1 LARKITPRNR
11 ALDPQKVQARFDRQQ
26 RYRKLSPDKKDRYN
40 KLSKKGQDRYMNLAP
55 RMEARERKAYLNR
68 FAADMGLNPVRGAR
82 GSGSRK
88 LGLAGQ
94 ALSAGTSRGGS
105 AQPSAVPTMGSPV
118 RVNETSNPSIS
129 SIADSLEQLLAVVNK
144 IAITESKRQKT
155 SLDNMVSTNRT
166 TLENQRE
173 SMNDSRGNTVVANTA
188 QTDLTS
194 IDKPIQELIKKFEML
209 SDAIDDKTT
218 KAKDDDEEDNTT
230 FMERFMDDMG
240 MGDLYEANKR
250 NQEKARRDFARD
262 LTDDQLLDADGK
274 KLKGDAKAKRIT
286 ELHNEHRKTSSRTGK
301 VTAKARAASGK
312 VGDVIKSGFN
322 SVKSVIGGGGN
333 VRSSVKKAA
342 MPLIKKALGKTAVK
356 SIPFVG
362 AAAGVGFAVS
372 KLLEGDVVGAGIE
385 AASGLAGPLTAVPL
399 MIASVARDIYSD
411 VYGVQPEQD
420 PELMKRMPVV
430 KDAVGEV
437 VKEQL
442 EGSVEPKQKPSAT
455 DVDKATV
462 PAKPPT
468 PPTPQATQTNAPP
481 IAPSNP
487 PELPTAAGGQ
497 SKPAAFGTSEYF
509 TGKPSDGASD
519 TAGAGVSPSSGLGS
533 PAIQTPEMP
542 SESEVSA
549 ALSMQE
555 SGMTAA
561 QSLSP
566 QTATGTDIMTATEQ
580 SDAPSSPYSNMMG
593 YDPVQNMFRPQR
605 NPTSSGGRVG
615 IGNVPSP
622 DYVPSG
628 KNNLSDM
635 FQLMFFNL
643 NYQEQ

>member
-1 LARKITPRNR
+1 
-11 ALDPQKVQARFDRQQ
+11 
-26 RYRKLSPDKKDRYN
+26 
-40 KLSKKGQDRYMNLAP
+40 
-55 RMEARERKAYLNR
+55 
-68 FAADMGLNPVRGAR
+68 MGLSPVRGAR

-94 ALSAGTSRGGS
+94 ALSAGTSGGGS
-105 AQPSAVPTMGSPV
+105 AQPAAVPTMQSPV
-118 RVNETSNPSIS
+118 RVNETSNPSIN

-144 IAITESKRQKT
+144 IAVTESKRQKT

-173 SMNDSRGNTVVANTA
+173 SMNTSRGNTMVAGSV

-209 SDAIDDKTT
+209 SGAIDDKI
-218 KAKDDDEEDNTT
+218 AEAEDDEDNTT

-240 MGDLYEANKR
+240 MGDVYKGAKR
-250 NQEKARRDFARD
+250 DQAKARRDFGRD

-274 KLKGDAKAKRIT
+274 KLEGDAKAKRIT
-286 ELHNEHRKTSSRTGK
+286 ELHNEHRKTSRTGK

-312 VGDVIKSGFN
+312 VSDVIKSGFK
-322 SVKSVIGGGGN
+322 SVKSVMGGAGSGN
-333 VRSSVKKAA
+333 VRSSAKKAA
-342 MPLIKKALGKTAVK
+342 MPFIKKALGKTAVK

-509 TGKPSDGASD
+509 TGKPTDG
-519 TAGAGVSPSSGLGS
+519 GAGVSPSSGLGS
-533 PAIQTPEMP
+533 PAIQAPEMP

-561 QSLSP
+561 QSISP
-566 QTATGTDIMTATEQ
+566 QAATGTDIMAATEQ

-593 YDPVQNMFRPQR
+593 YDSTQNMFRPQR
-605 NPTSSGGRVG
+605 NATSSGGRVG